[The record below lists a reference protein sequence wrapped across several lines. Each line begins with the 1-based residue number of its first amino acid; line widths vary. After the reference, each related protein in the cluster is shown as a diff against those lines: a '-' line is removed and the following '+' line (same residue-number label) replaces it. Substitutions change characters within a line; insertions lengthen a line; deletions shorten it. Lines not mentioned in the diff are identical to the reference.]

1 MVYSKQ
7 RYYFIEIIHKQLNAL
22 TMLYGA
28 LRTKLEGTNSLQGQ
42 IQSRI
47 GMLITTSKEVREKM
61 CQAERDYVD
70 GLERI
75 LAQLEN
81 VETRVSVET
90 RRIGLYMSR
99 MSQNLD
105 LSEGQ
110 IYLVKQLLTSQTKV
124 LCAASRKVIDLTEK
138 TFDY

>member
-1 MVYSKQ
+1 
-7 RYYFIEIIHKQLNAL
+7 
-22 TMLYGA
+22 MLYGA

-47 GMLITTSKEVREKM
+47 GMLITTLKEVREKM